1 MGPETLATV
10 VPRALR
16 LPPPLALQLAR
27 ELPPPLPLTRH
38 LTVVPMKYL
47 SIGILRTRP
56 RKVSVVPP
64 GEVGS
69 AAAVQPAEEPEA
81 VDPGG
86 AVGAVHKDD
95 AAAVVLAK
103 YTKVAD
109 GADGTNNYTA
119 PAKLAGAAAN
129 LAAAA
134 ANHTAAANLA
144 AARRTLEPYANLHV
158 KSPLAS
164 VPGCVPADAT
174 NLPLVLAAASS
185 AGNTAEAARAV
196 HLAVHSLVFSVVF
209 HLASARFS
217 P

>member
-1 MGPETLATV
+1 
-10 VPRALR
+10 
-16 LPPPLALQLAR
+16 
-27 ELPPPLPLTRH
+27 
-38 LTVVPMKYL
+38 MKYL

-86 AVGAVHKDD
+86 AVGAVPKDD

-134 ANHTAAANLA
+134 ANRAAAAPNNQQAGENFA
-144 AARRTLEPYANLHV
+144 AARRTVQPHANPSHRIH
-158 KSPLAS
+158 PF
-164 VPGCVPADAT
+164 PGGPSSMVPA
-174 NLPLVLAAASS
+174 PS
-185 AGNTAEAARAV
+185 AGTC
-196 HLAVHSLVFSVVF
+196 VFSVRTVNIYRGVV
-209 HLASARFS
+209 RFLVLEVVGH
-217 P
+217 PAPT

>member
-1 MGPETLATV
+1 
-10 VPRALR
+10 
-16 LPPPLALQLAR
+16 
-27 ELPPPLPLTRH
+27 
-38 LTVVPMKYL
+38 MKYL

-129 LAAAA
+129 LAAAV
-134 ANHTAAANLA
+134 ANRAAAAPNNQQAGENFA
-144 AARRTLEPYANLHV
+144 AARRTVQPHVNPSHRLHHPFPPGTGWLHSAGGPSCLVPAPSADVCLEPV
-158 KSPLAS
+158 
-164 VPGCVPADAT
+164 V
-174 NLPLVLAAASS
+174 
-185 AGNTAEAARAV
+185 AV
-196 HLAVHSLVFSVVF
+196 HLHRGVLRFLVLEVVG
-209 HLASARFS
+209 HPPRS
-217 P
+217 